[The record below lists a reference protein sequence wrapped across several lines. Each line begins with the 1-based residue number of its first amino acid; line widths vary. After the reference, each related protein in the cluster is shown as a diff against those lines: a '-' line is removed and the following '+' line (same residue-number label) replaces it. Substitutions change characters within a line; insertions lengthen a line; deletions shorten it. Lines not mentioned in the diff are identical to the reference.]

1 MKWISFYV
9 KMGGTLGITMI
20 TRLKQSGA
28 NKVNDMNIWAEAL
41 LMRIIQLYKKIL
53 QNKFGIF
60 R

>member
-1 MKWISFYV
+1 
-9 KMGGTLGITMI
+9 MGGTLGITMI